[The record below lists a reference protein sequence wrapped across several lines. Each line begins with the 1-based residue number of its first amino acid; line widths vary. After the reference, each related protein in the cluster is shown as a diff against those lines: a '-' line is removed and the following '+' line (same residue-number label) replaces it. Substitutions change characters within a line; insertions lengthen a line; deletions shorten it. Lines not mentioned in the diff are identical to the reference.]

1 MFLLA
6 PNPPLPCP
14 KPSFSLSV
22 SPSLPTCVPPPPA
35 PFPSSEWM
43 VVVDVWNM
51 TKPETGP
58 GLGPKPERQGHR
70 QLPKPKMSMD
80 PKGSNQPQ
88 ASGQFSYL
96 KTRSGRGPKPERQ
109 GHRLLPNPKLSIEP
123 KDSNQPKGIRT
134 VLIFKDKIRTGP
146 ETIETRPQTVA
157 TSEAVDRT
165 KGLEPAQGNQ
175 DNSHI

>member
-1 MFLLA
+1 MGCSLMTSSFPYFISKLLF
-6 PNPPLPCP
+6 PPGI
-14 KPSFSLSV
+14 FQIIV
-22 SPSLPTCVPPPPA
+22 SYIPIHRQNHPSLVLPPPA

-96 KTRSGRGPKPERQ
+96 KTRSGRGPKP
-109 GHRLLPNPKLSIEP
+109 
-123 KDSNQPKGIRT
+123 
-134 VLIFKDKIRTGP
+134 
-146 ETIETRPQTVA
+146 
-157 TSEAVDRT
+157 
-165 KGLEPAQGNQ
+165 
-175 DNSHI
+175 